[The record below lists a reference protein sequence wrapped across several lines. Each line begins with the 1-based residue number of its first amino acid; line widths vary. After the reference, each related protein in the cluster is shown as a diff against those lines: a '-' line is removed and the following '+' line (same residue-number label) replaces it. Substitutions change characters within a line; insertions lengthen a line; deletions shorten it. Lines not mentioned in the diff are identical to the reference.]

1 MSVDNLLVDND
12 FSTVWPRCLDFIKE
26 RIGRISFETW
36 FQTTKLS
43 SMNKSKAVIE
53 VPNRFFADFIEEHY
67 KSLILTSFE
76 TVYGTKPEIEFTANS
91 QADWRIANEIVESQ
105 SVARPLVRENAT
117 IQQFNPNYTFQ
128 SFVVGDSNQFANAA
142 SMAVGEAPGKTSFN
156 PLVIY
161 GGTGLG
167 KTHLLQAIGNFAL
180 TNETAQKV
188 VYVTSEQFT
197 NQFIQ
202 FVHIN
207 KNSSE
212 FYKKY
217 QDVEIL
223 LLDDVQF
230 FSGKES
236 TQEEF
241 FRIFNTLYQMR
252 CQIVITSD
260 RPPQEIP
267 DMTQRLLSRFSAGL
281 ITDIQPP
288 NFETR
293 MAILRQ
299 KTENDGVELPE
310 EVITY
315 VADHIKTNVRELE
328 GTLVKLIAYGSF
340 TGISVTIDT
349 AKEVLGDSIEKEPTR
364 ITLDKIQ
371 KVTAEALGLSTNIL
385 RTHTRKKEVAIGRQV
400 AMYFAKKH
408 TSHSLKSIGLALG
421 GRDYSTVIHACKK
434 IEGMLKEDIAFAG
447 KLDQIE
453 QSILAH

>member
-1 MSVDNLLVDND
+1 MLASNEAQ
-12 FSTVWPRCLDFIKE
+12 SMWPLCLDFIKE

-36 FQTTKLS
+36 FQTTRLTS
-43 SMNKSKAVIE
+43 IAENKATIE

-67 KSLILTSFE
+67 KPLILTSFE
-76 TVYGTKPEIEFTANS
+76 SIHGTKPEIEFTANS
-91 QADWRIANEIVESQ
+91 QADWKIANEIVESQ
-105 SVARPLVRENAT
+105 AVSRPLIRENSS
-117 IQQFNPNYTFQ
+117 IKQFNPNYTFA
-128 SFVVGDSNQFANAA
+128 SYVVGDSNQFAHAA
-142 SMAVGEAPGKTSFN
+142 SMAVAEAPGKTSFN

-161 GGTGLG
+161 GKTGLG
-167 KTHLLQAIGNFAL
+167 KTHLMQAIGNFAL
-180 TNETAQKV
+180 ANETAQKV

-212 FYKKY
+212 FYKRY

-252 CQIVITSD
+252 CQIIITSD

-288 NFETR
+288 DFETR

-299 KTENDGVELPE
+299 KAENDGVELPE
-310 EVITY
+310 EVVTF
-315 VADHIKTNVRELE
+315 VANHIKTNVRELE
-328 GTLVKLIAYGSF
+328 GTLVKLIAYSSF
-340 TGISVTIDT
+340 TGITVTIDT
-349 AKEVLGDSIEKEPTR
+349 AKEVLGDSIAKEPHR

-371 KVTAEALGLSTNIL
+371 KVTAEALGLSTSIL
-385 RTHTRKKEVAIGRQV
+385 RTHTRKKEVAIGRQI

-434 IEGMLKEDIAFAG
+434 IEGMLKEDEAFSKKLEEIEKLVVAG
-447 KLDQIE
+447 
-453 QSILAH
+453 